1 MDAYEYKQLKPQSYQ
16 QFVDRLFKSY
26 NKNMN
31 EEKVLVLI
39 DADSLVYSS
48 SKESLKESIEIID
61 DKVQN
66 IFDKTGADYYSMF
79 ISLGTYFRHTVD
91 PGYKAQRKSY
101 PTQLLW
107 TRTLKNYL
115 IERYGAVAGKNVEA
129 DDLVA
134 YFNNKKIY
142 EFVYKT
148 SELFDNTEEVRNLG
162 IVEEGTELSL
172 NTANGTTRVK
182 TIVSSP
188 DKDLLQSIPGKH
200 FNYSYFLADKTN
212 VNSLVR
218 GSWVETSELEVN
230 EFCKMQMIVGD
241 AGDNVGALVGKG
253 PAYWKKLSN
262 NGIPTWGDI
271 LHEYI
276 NHHKDISVGISEF
289 NKNYK
294 LLHLL
299 DSDSDFLRE
308 VGYLPEFKYYA
319 INKPVVNK
327 DEVVF

>member
-1 MDAYEYKQLKPQSYQ
+1 
-16 QFVDRLFKSY
+16 
-26 NKNMN
+26 MN
-31 EEKVLVLI
+31 EEKILVLI

-66 IFDKTGADYYSMF
+66 IFEKTGADYYSMF

-115 IERYGAVAGKNVEA
+115 IEKYGAVAGKNVEA

-148 SELFDNTEEVRNLG
+148 SELFDNTEEIRSLG
-162 IVEEGTELSL
+162 IVEEGSEL
-172 NTANGTTRVK
+172 TIYEANGATRVK
-182 TIVSSP
+182 TIVASP
-188 DKDLLQSIPGKH
+188 DKDLLQSIPGNH
-200 FNYSYFLADKTN
+200 FNYSYFLSDKTDI
-212 VNSLVR
+212 NSLVK
-218 GSWVETSELEVN
+218 GSWVETDESSADD
-230 EFCKMQMIVGD
+230 FMKMQMIVGD
-241 AGDNVGALVGKG
+241 SSDGIVGLRGKG
-253 PAYWKKLSN
+253 IKYWQELLSDEGN
-262 NGIPTWGDI
+262 VFWEDI
-271 LHEYI
+271 LGEYI
-276 NHHKDISVGISEF
+276 KHHQSISVAISEF

-308 VGYLPEFKYYA
+308 VGYLPEFKYYS
-319 INKPVVNK
+319 INNKQVINK